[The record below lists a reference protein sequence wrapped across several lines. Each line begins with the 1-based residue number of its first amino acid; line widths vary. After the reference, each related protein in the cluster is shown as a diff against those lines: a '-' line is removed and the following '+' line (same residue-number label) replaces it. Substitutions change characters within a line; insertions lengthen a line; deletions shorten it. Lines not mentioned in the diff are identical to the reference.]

1 MRHGSINGSHGAP
14 LFPDRED
21 CPGMS
26 VPARDL
32 RPATRPDL
40 DGTASGPTPQGGRT
54 RLTSR
59 GRRLVRIAKAVG
71 VPLVVAGLVT
81 AGSPGWGLYTIK
93 QGDTLSAIAARYHT
107 TVAKLVEANRLPG
120 NGNLIIAG
128 PSLKVPG
135 AGGGAGSGG
144 TRTHLVVRGD
154 TLSGIAARYGVAQ
167 ATIARAN
174 HLPSSNIVLLGARLV
189 IPGSS
194 SRSTS
199 RSSASSS
206 NTFAGRTYSNAVVGA
221 ASHNRWLLSRRNLPS
236 QSQMRD
242 IIAARARANGVD
254 PALAL
259 AVSYQESGW
268 NMHVVS
274 VANAVGAMQVIPA
287 TTEWISGVVGRRLN
301 PLDPQDNATTGVV
314 LLKVLRQTAGSDR
327 QAVAGYYQGLRSV
340 RERGMFPDTKRYV
353 DNVMALRAR
362 FR

>member
-1 MRHGSINGSHGAP
+1 MSATAP
-14 LFPDRED
+14 LLRDRT
-21 CPGMS
+21 
-26 VPARDL
+26 PAAPRTTSA
-32 RPATRPDL
+32 PAAR
-40 DGTASGPTPQGGRT
+40 A
-54 RLTSR
+54 RLTPR
-59 GRRLVRIAKAVG
+59 GRRLLRLAKAVG
-71 VPLVVAGLVT
+71 VPLLVAGLVT

-93 QGDTLSAIAARYHT
+93 RGDTLSAIAARYHT

-128 PSLKVPG
+128 ASLKVPG
-135 AGGGAGSGG
+135 AGGSSSGSGG
-144 TRTHLVVRGD
+144 SRTHLVVRGD

-167 ATIARAN
+167 ASIARAN
-174 HLPSSNIVLLGARLV
+174 HLPSSNVVLLGARLV
-189 IPGSS
+189 IPGSGHHSGHHSSSRS
-194 SRSTS
+194 SRST
-199 RSSASSS
+199 ASSS

-221 ASHNRWLLSRRNLPS
+221 AAHNRWLLSRRNLPS
-236 QSQMRD
+236 QSGMRD

-301 PLDPQDNATTGVV
+301 PLDPHDNATTGVV
-314 LLKVLRQTAGSDR
+314 LLKILGQTAGSDR

-340 RERGMFPDTKRYV
+340 RERGMFPDTRRYV